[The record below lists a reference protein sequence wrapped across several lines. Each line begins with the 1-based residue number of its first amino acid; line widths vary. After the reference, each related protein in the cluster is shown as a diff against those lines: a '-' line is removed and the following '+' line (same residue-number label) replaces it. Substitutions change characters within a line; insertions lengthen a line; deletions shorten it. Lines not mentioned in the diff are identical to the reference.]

1 MTESTQT
8 LSSLP
13 GVNCLLM
20 GPAGTGKTFS
30 IGTLVDSGLDV
41 FFLPLESGME
51 SLLGYFTDRGKPL
64 PPNLQW
70 CDPIRST
77 GSFTELLDSAKK
89 ANTMNLEALS
99 KIADPNRGKHNAYI
113 KVLET
118 LNNFVSSRDGK
129 SYGPVNE
136 WTSQRVLVVDGL
148 TGLANAAMAM
158 IIGGKPVRNQAD
170 WGIAQGYVE
179 SILRLLCDSCS
190 CHFILL
196 AHVERETDPVLGG
209 VKIMASALGK
219 ALAPKL
225 PSMFSD
231 VILADRKGTA
241 WAWDTANLQADLKT
255 RNLPISQNNP
265 ADFRPII
272 QKWKSRGAQN

>member
-1 MTESTQT
+1 MTEPTQP

-30 IGTLVDSGLDV
+30 IGTLVDSGLEV
-41 FFLPLESGME
+41 FYLPLESGME
-51 SLLGYFTDRGKPL
+51 SLLGYFTDRGKPI

-77 GSFTELLDSAKK
+77 GSFIELLDSAKK

-241 WAWDTANLQADLKT
+241 WAWDTANPQADLKT